1 MSRQAN
7 PTLVGAFVVGGITLG
22 VVAMFLLGARTLFHK
37 THPFIMYFHG
47 DVNGLSV
54 GSAVKFQGVPIGE
67 VTAIKLRITPE
78 GATTI
83 IPVKILLD
91 EDVVEQ
97 ASDTEI
103 SLSQERYKRAIEKGL
118 RARLET
124 ESLVTGQRYVSLLID
139 PDQPAE
145 LLALTPGIDEIP
157 TVPATTEEVMKL
169 FDQLKGM
176 KIAETFADLSETVKS
191 LRELAASPELKA
203 VPGSL
208 KAALAGIE
216 QTLATI
222 RGSFNNADGVLAA
235 LQKALENVLTVEAE
249 LEKTLQSSQ
258 AVMDPRSPLLVQLQA
273 TLQEFGATARSL
285 RTLSDALE
293 RDPSALLRGR
303 DIPEKP

>member
-1 MSRQAN
+1 M
-7 PTLVGAFVVGGITLG
+7 
-22 VVAMFLLGARTLFHK
+22 
-37 THPFIMYFHG
+37 
-47 DVNGLSV
+47 NGLSV

-91 EDVVEQ
+91 EDVIER
-97 ASDTEI
+97 ASDAEI
-103 SLSQERYKRAIEKGL
+103 SLSEERYKRAIERGL

-124 ESLVTGQRYVSLLID
+124 ESLVTGQRYVSLLMD
-139 PDQPAE
+139 PEQPAE
-145 LLALTPGIDEIP
+145 LLGLAPGIDEIP

-191 LRELAASPELKA
+191 LRDLATSPALQA

-208 KAALAGIE
+208 RGALDSLD

-222 RGSFNNADGVLAA
+222 RGSFSNANTVVDSLRPA
-235 LQKALENVLTVEAE
+235 LDKLVTVEAE
-249 LEKTLQSSQ
+249 VEKTLQSAQS
-258 AVMDPRSPLLVQLQA
+258 VMDPNSPLLVQLQA

-293 RDPSALLRGR
+293 RDPGALLRGR
-303 DIPEKP
+303 DTTEKP

>member
-1 MSRQAN
+1 MSRKAN

-22 VVAMFLLGARTLFHK
+22 VVALFLLGARTLFHK

-54 GSAVKFQGVPIGE
+54 GSAVKFQGVPVGE

-91 EDVVEQ
+91 EDVVEH

-124 ESLVTGQRYVSLLID
+124 ESMVTGQRYVALLID
-139 PDQPAE
+139 PDLPAE

-157 TVPATTEEVMKL
+157 TVPAMTEEVMKL
-169 FDQLKGM
+169 FDQLKDM

-208 KAALAGIE
+208 RAALGSLDE
-216 QTLATI
+216 TLATI
-222 RGSFNNADGVLAA
+222 RGSFSNANGVVDSLRP
-235 LQKALENVLTVEAE
+235 ALEKLVTVEAE

-273 TLQEFGATARSL
+273 TLQEIAATARSL

-303 DIPEKP
+303 DTTEKP